1 MKIVG
6 LSAGLSQP
14 SSSRLLLDRLV
25 AATGAEEVQVV
36 ELRELGHDLVNHLV
50 TRVASPALQQAM
62 EAVAEADALVVVTPV
77 FNGSYAGLFKMFFEV
92 LDEGTLRGKPL
103 LMAATG
109 GTARH
114 SLAIDQ
120 AMLPL
125 FFYLKAVVIPTS
137 VFAATDDWGD
147 DSGLVRRIDR
157 AGRELAAMVGG
168 RQASVNELASVD
180 VEDAKAVDGDVES
193 VGDLHLTMDFAQLM
207 GNI

>member
-36 ELRELGHDLVNHLV
+36 ELRELGHDLVNQLV

-120 AMLPL
+120 TMLPL
-125 FFYLKAVVIPTS
+125 FFYLKAAIVPTA

-147 DSGLVRRIDR
+147 DSGLARRV
-157 AGRELAAMVGG
+157 EQAA
-168 RQASVNELASVD
+168 S
-180 VEDAKAVDGDVES
+180 
-193 VGDLHLTMDFAQLM
+193 
-207 GNI
+207 

>member
-50 TRVASPALQQAM
+50 TRVASSALQQAM

-125 FFYLKAVVIPTS
+125 FFYLKAAIVPTA

-147 DSGLVRRIDR
+147 DSGLARRVEQ
-157 AGRELAAMVGG
+157 AASELVQMVSGEGRVQRPARKPSDDFTLEHDF
-168 RQASVNELASVD
+168 E
-180 VEDAKAVDGDVES
+180 
-193 VGDLHLTMDFAQLM
+193 TMMSRL
-207 GNI
+207 

>member
-62 EAVAEADALVVVTPV
+62 EAVGDADALVVVTPV

-120 AMLPL
+120 TMLPL
-125 FFYLKAVVIPTS
+125 FFYLKAAIVPTA

-147 DSGLVRRIDR
+147 DSGLARRVEQ
-157 AGRELAAMVGG
+157 AASELVQMVSGEGRVQRPARKPSDDFTLEHDF
-168 RQASVNELASVD
+168 E
-180 VEDAKAVDGDVES
+180 
-193 VGDLHLTMDFAQLM
+193 TMMSRL
-207 GNI
+207 

>member
-25 AATGAEEVQVV
+25 AATGAEEVQGV
-36 ELRELGHDLVNHLV
+36 ELRELGHDLVNQLV

-77 FNGSYAGLFKMFFEV
+77 FNGSYAGLLKMFFEV

-125 FFYLKAVVIPTS
+125 FFYLKAAIVPTA

-147 DSGLVRRIDR
+147 DSGLARRVEQ
-157 AGRELAAMVGG
+157 AASELVQMVSGEGRVQRPA
-168 RQASVNELASVD
+168 RKPSD
-180 VEDAKAVDGDVES
+180 
-193 VGDLHLTMDFAQLM
+193 DFTHEHDF
-207 GNI
+207 

>member
-50 TRVASPALQQAM
+50 TRVASPALRQAM

-125 FFYLKAVVIPTS
+125 FFYLKAAIVPTA

-147 DSGLVRRIDR
+147 DSGLARRVEQ
-157 AGRELAAMVGG
+157 AASELVQMVSGEGRVQRPARKPSDDFTLEHDF
-168 RQASVNELASVD
+168 E
-180 VEDAKAVDGDVES
+180 
-193 VGDLHLTMDFAQLM
+193 TMMSRL
-207 GNI
+207 